1 MKSVS
6 FDESGSHPASSNQF
20 ENAYSATKGWDFATG
35 VGTLNADAPR
45 IFISNADGSAE
56 RPLTEPGSMDYNPSW
71 SQNGDWIVFTSE
83 RGGSADLYRV
93 HPDGTGIERLTD
105 APVMIQLL
113 NRIGKSRKSIKTER
127 AKDFKVFLRF
137 VGQ

>member
-56 RPLTEPGSMDYNPSW
+56 RPLTEPGSMAFL
-71 SQNGDWIVFTSE
+71 VSE
-83 RGGSADLYRV
+83 GRLDRV
-93 HPDGTGIERLTD
+93 HIGAR
-105 APVMIQLL
+105 
-113 NRIGKSRKSIKTER
+113 RIS
-127 AKDFKVFLRF
+127 
-137 VGQ
+137 

>member
-1 MKSVS
+1 M
-6 FDESGSHPASSNQF
+6 
-20 ENAYSATKGWDFATG
+20 
-35 VGTLNADAPR
+35 
-45 IFISNADGSAE
+45 
-56 RPLTEPGSMDYNPSW
+56 
-71 SQNGDWIVFTSE
+71 FTSE

-113 NRIGKSRKSIKTER
+113 KRIGKSRKSIKTER